1 MTEQTPNKADLL
13 LPLTMA
19 AMSNSYD
26 NEETADEDGFPDDSP
41 QKKSNP
47 TKKQERVE
55 NNQNDTPVLDK
66 FGNDITKAAEEGN
79 LDPVVGRATEIER
92 VIQILSRRKKNNPVL
107 IGEPGVGKSA
117 IVEGLA
123 IRIKASYP
131 LTWQPLSLEQ
141 NSEASLKNASKQSST
156 RLKRIQT

>member
-47 TKKQERVE
+47 TKKTRTRREQPKRH
-55 NNQNDTPVLDK
+55 P
-66 FGNDITKAAEEGN
+66 
-79 LDPVVGRATEIER
+79 RAR
-92 VIQILSRRKKNNPVL
+92 QIRQRHNKSRR
-107 IGEPGVGKSA
+107 
-117 IVEGLA
+117 
-123 IRIKASYP
+123 R
-131 LTWQPLSLEQ
+131 WQS
-141 NSEASLKNASKQSST
+141 
-156 RLKRIQT
+156 

>member
-47 TKKQERVE
+47 TK
-55 NNQNDTPVLDK
+55 N
-66 FGNDITKAAEEGN
+66 
-79 LDPVVGRATEIER
+79 
-92 VIQILSRRKKNNPVL
+92 
-107 IGEPGVGKSA
+107 
-117 IVEGLA
+117 
-123 IRIKASYP
+123 
-131 LTWQPLSLEQ
+131 
-141 NSEASLKNASKQSST
+141 KNASRTTKTAPPCST
-156 RLKRIQT
+156 NSATT

>member
-55 NNQNDTPVLDK
+55 NSQND
-66 FGNDITKAAEEGN
+66 
-79 LDPVVGRATEIER
+79 RAR
-92 VIQILSRRKKNNPVL
+92 QIRQRHNKSRR
-107 IGEPGVGKSA
+107 
-117 IVEGLA
+117 
-123 IRIKASYP
+123 RR
-131 LTWQPLSLEQ
+131 
-141 NSEASLKNASKQSST
+141 QS
-156 RLKRIQT
+156 

>member
-47 TKKQERVE
+47 TKKNTRC
-55 NNQNDTPVLDK
+55 
-66 FGNDITKAAEEGN
+66 
-79 LDPVVGRATEIER
+79 
-92 VIQILSRRKKNNPVL
+92 
-107 IGEPGVGKSA
+107 
-117 IVEGLA
+117 LA
-123 IRIKASYP
+123 YYSTNASYP